1 MQAILDQFEI
11 GQEYPCWYDPID
23 PHRVVLVRGY
33 SPWLYV
39 SLLIPLS
46 FMIIGGGRLIY
57 TLFHWNTSDERR
69 ALLTQRAAQL
79 DLFEVETERPRIS
92 HRPDRCEFDQQPRHD
107 AGVSAADYH
116 ERPAGRCSPPARPA
130 CCGTAS

>member
-1 MQAILDQFEI
+1 VNDEQYVEDGVYDVTQHQLADRPAAQAILDQFEI

-23 PHRVVLVRGY
+23 PHRVILVRGY

-57 TLFHWNTSDERR
+57 TLFHWNTSEERR
-69 ALLTQRAAQL
+69 SLLTQRAAQL
-79 DLFEVETERPRIS
+79 DLFEVETDGREFPFRR
-92 HRPDRCEFDQQPRHD
+92 RKPDQ
-107 AGVSAADYH
+107 
-116 ERPAGRCSPPARPA
+116 
-130 CCGTAS
+130 